1 MLIIIG
7 SVVAIGIVL
16 GICAIAGCIL
26 SGQNSRRLEKRQS
39 QEFHP
44 PLASGF

>member
-7 SVVAIGIVL
+7 SVVAVGIVL
-16 GICAIAGCIL
+16 GICAITGCLL

-39 QEFHP
+39 QEFEP
-44 PLASGF
+44 PMASGF